1 MGVIVTRETV
11 DGMYHFYTVEA
22 DTTDPTPR
30 RPAVDAARRAWER
43 LWSNE
48 CLDARSRAMA
58 KPLRCSKCSRPIGD
72 FGCAWDGDIPVCHRC
87 NWMAYGWALQ
97 AEAEAEAGAR

>member
-22 DTTDPTPR
+22 DTSDPTPR

-48 CLDARSRAMA
+48 CLDARARAMA
-58 KPLRCSKCSRPIGD
+58 GRTDHCRSCGEAMDPRMITAVGGRDRWVCRHCGADHYSGPIRP
-72 FGCAWDGDIPVCHRC
+72 
-87 NWMAYGWALQ
+87 
-97 AEAEAEAGAR
+97 ETT